1 VGQAALPVH
10 FSHAGQAGC
19 LSYDSEVAMRF
30 GRTLCF
36 LLAGAAFLCL
46 PTRAPTQGHGS
57 KEKEPVKVQ
66 VGYFH
71 ESKHEEKTLDLSKK
85 ADLDKFL
92 SLIRETHI
100 HELELVKPPNPMAIY
115 WDLGLWTIVV
125 FVLLY
130 VILKKNA
137 WGPILQGLQK
147 REDNIREAAEEAKR
161 AREETQRI
169 SAEYKAKMDQ
179 AYAEIPKL
187 LDQARKD
194 AQHLADDL
202 RAKAQA
208 DIQSDRQRSLREIE
222 MTKDQALQ
230 EITKYAANLA
240 TLISAK
246 AIQRSLTL
254 EDHRAQVDEAVAELG
269 HAEKS

>member
-19 LSYDSEVAMRF
+19 LFYDSEVAMRF
-30 GRTLCF
+30 GRILCF
-36 LLAGAAFLCL
+36 LIAASAFLCL
-46 PTRAPTQGHGS
+46 PSRALTQGHGA
-57 KEKEPVKVQ
+57 KEKGPVKVK
-66 VGYFH
+66 VDYFDG
-71 ESKHEEKTLDLSKK
+71 SKHKEETLDLAKK
-85 ADLDKFL
+85 ADLDQFL
-92 SLIRETHI
+92 TLIREAHI
-100 HELELVKPPNPMAIY
+100 HELELFKPPNPMAIY

-161 AREETQRI
+161 AREETKKVTADLQ
-169 SAEYKAKMDQ
+169 AKMDK
-179 AYAEIPKL
+179 AYAEIPKFM
-187 LDQARKD
+187 DQARRD
-194 AQHLADDL
+194 AQHLAEEM

-208 DIQSDRQRSLREIE
+208 DIQADRQRSQREID

-254 EDHRAQVDEAVAELG
+254 EDHRAQVDEAVAELSQ
-269 HAEKS
+269 AEKS